1 MIVVT
6 AGAAGV
12 AVIAVVVVEV
22 VAGKT
27 PTTDFRSLGSEA
39 AVSNDVSGV
48 LVNSFLS
55 HSYGN
60 SYLIMYGQFSL

>member
-1 MIVVT
+1 MTIVVT
-6 AGAAGV
+6 AAAAVV
-12 AVIAVVVVEV
+12 AVIAVVVVAV

-27 PTTDFRSLGSEA
+27 PTTDFRSLGKDA
-39 AVSNDVSGV
+39 AVSSDVSGV

-55 HSYGN
+55 PYGN

>member
-1 MIVVT
+1 MTIVVT
-6 AGAAGV
+6 AAAAVV
-12 AVIAVVVVEV
+12 AVIAVVVAV

-27 PTTDFRSLGSEA
+27 PTTDFRSLGKDA
-39 AVSNDVSGV
+39 AVSSDVSGV

-55 HSYGN
+55 PYGN